1 MIRLCIYFLTWS
13 KELIIATQDV
23 ITQARL
29 SRIQSA
35 IKMSFKKS
43 GYEQLI
49 EALRTA
55 NADLQILRK
64 HLKEFQKPSQYQE
77 NALISPGRKRRREEG
92 TQYESIR
99 HVSRALHEALTTSW
113 SCSQTAHLTHYAKLL
128 LDASVNPQVRL
139 NLMILSESHP
149 PKIR

>member
-1 MIRLCIYFLTWS
+1 
-13 KELIIATQDV
+13 
-23 ITQARL
+23 
-29 SRIQSA
+29 
-35 IKMSFKKS
+35 MSFKKS

-77 NALISPGRKRRREEG
+77 NALTSPGRKRRREEG

-99 HVSRALHEALTTSW
+99 HVAER
-113 SCSQTAHLTHYAKLL
+113 CMK
-128 LDASVNPQVRL
+128 R
-139 NLMILSESHP
+139 
-149 PKIR
+149 